1 MVWEN
6 GGMEYNKGWSGYTS
20 MSTIAG
26 KYYGGH
32 CNSNGICTNGDNF
45 PLCGDWA

>member
-32 CNSNGICTNGDNF
+32 PYPCSNGVIDDY